1 MLLCPVD
8 SSKELNKQKG
18 CFMRN
23 LAIIMLFGF
32 LVLAAFAKFAIPSD
46 REIAKM
52 NADNQK
58 KINIVLQIEK

>member
-1 MLLCPVD
+1 
-8 SSKELNKQKG
+8 
-18 CFMRN
+18 
-23 LAIIMLFGF
+23 MLFGF